1 MQVIYPQLDGVRINE
16 NRTLPTAVIQAI
28 RKAYDYIAQISTTT
42 SLGALVIED
51 THANRQILH
60 SPLNL
65 ALGSFYI
72 ETDRNE
78 ALYVIQTV
86 GSANAWVLVTGAM
99 RGVVA
104 SRPADLTT
112 NDVGFFYV
120 STDSLDYRWSGSAW
134 TVLDTVKGGTVL
146 THVGALPK
154 VSATGIVSESAVTD
168 DGTNIVVLNRRL
180 FGDVYGA
187 FSEHIFRRAN
197 GTVGAPSAVLVGQAI
212 GYELWRGYGTT
223 AFPSSSSAWVA
234 ALAHESFTDTAHG
247 TYLQFAVAAD
257 GSAGAAERARL
268 TSAGLSVLTGADPT
282 EAVDVTGNV
291 NASGVYKVGGTQVVS
306 TRGAALTATGAALA
320 GAPVAYSQ
328 AYTTLTTQLAN
339 NLKTRVD
346 ELEARLQAH
355 GLIA

>member
-42 SLGALVIED
+42 SLGTVVIED

-78 ALYVIQTV
+78 ALYVVQTV
-86 GSANAWVLVTGAM
+86 KSANAWVLVTGAM

-134 TVLDTVKGGTVL
+134 TVLDTVKGGGTLTTVS
-146 THVGALPK
+146 AIPK
-154 VSATGIVSESAVTD
+154 VTATGILGPSAITD
-168 DGTNIVVLNRRL
+168 DGSEVLILSRQMRQSRVSAPALTIELTATPADANSIAGVTASAADGTVTNSAGGTIN
-180 FGDVYGA
+180 F
-187 FSEHIFRRAN
+187 RAN
-197 GTVGAPSAVLVGQAI
+197 G
-212 GYELWRGYGTT
+212 LWTI
-223 AFPSSSSAWVA
+223 AN
-234 ALAHESFTDTAHG
+234 HG
-247 TYLQFAVAAD
+247 TDIQFRGISNGSTTLTEWARFRD
-257 GSAGAAERARL
+257 GNLGLGGNTTPAEAMD
-268 TSAGLSVLTGADPT
+268 ATGDA
-282 EAVDVTGNV
+282 NV
-291 NASGVYKVGGTQVVS
+291 SGVYKVAGTQVVS

-355 GLIA
+355 GLIS